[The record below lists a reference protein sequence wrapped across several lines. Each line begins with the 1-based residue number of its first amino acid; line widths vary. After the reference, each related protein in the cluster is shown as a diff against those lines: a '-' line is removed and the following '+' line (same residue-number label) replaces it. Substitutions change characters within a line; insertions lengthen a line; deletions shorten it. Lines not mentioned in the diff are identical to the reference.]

1 MCGLCFRGPED
12 IDHVLCHCG
21 KATELWRNVLGHEV
35 TASLNSLSFEDWLH
49 GNISGRLPA
58 IIGRPGWDMEF
69 AIYCWLLWKLRCS
82 MVLDSSFVERES
94 VWDRGRRL
102 LQASLQGNR
111 FAAPP
116 ASVALAVAADKQ
128 HWEDVS
134 VELEV
139 A

>member
-69 AIYCWLLWKLRCS
+69 AIYCWLLWKLRCTDK
-82 MVLDSSFVERES
+82 LAKL
-94 VWDRGRRL
+94 GQ
-102 LQASLQGNR
+102 QASLQGNR